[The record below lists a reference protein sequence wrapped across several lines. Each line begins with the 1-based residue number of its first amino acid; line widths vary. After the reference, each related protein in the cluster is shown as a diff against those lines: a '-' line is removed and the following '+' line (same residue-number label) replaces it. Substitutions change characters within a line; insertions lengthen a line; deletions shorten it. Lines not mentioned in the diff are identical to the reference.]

1 MSVLAA
7 VALAHASAAALFT
20 LVCVYAVWSFAARPR
35 GGASSVAQ
43 GALPRVVL
51 LRATERVDAAFVA
64 RASLDPASYS
74 GELRRVVC
82 VPSLDAVRVPL
93 GDGIAIAA
101 SGIEDLAAVNRKA
114 THLEAGVARARAD
127 APFAPGDVIVH
138 ADADVVL
145 APGDLDRLVASLER
159 DAPDGASFAPPAPG
173 GGGRLAELVARAILV
188 ASPQAFAVVWS
199 LARLARSDPALA
211 GKLVAMRAATLDAI
225 GGYAA
230 TKWAIA
236 DDIAL
241 VAALRARGGRI
252 ALAPFAART
261 VAPHRTLPDVAA
273 QMTRWMRVV
282 GAHRPALLVT
292 YPLLVAPVAL
302 ATVLAVAAGLGGELL
317 PASALGALIA
327 ARVLLAVALGR
338 GAYRGHGLAGWISP
352 LGAVVGD
359 AVLLGAV
366 AAALWPAPITWSGR
380 RYEVGANGRILRA
393 RRAPRVSI
401 PEDARAPSEPS
412 RRAS

>member
-7 VALAHASAAALFT
+7 VALAHALAAALFT
-20 LVCVYAVWSFAARPR
+20 LVCVYAVWSFAARSR
-35 GGASSVAQ
+35 GRASSVGP
-43 GALPRVVL
+43 GALPRVFL

-93 GDGIAIAA
+93 GDEIALAA

-114 THLEAGVARARAD
+114 AHLEAGVACARAD

-199 LARLARSDPALA
+199 LARLTRSEPALA

-241 VAALRARGGRI
+241 VAARCTAHAQR
-252 ALAPFAART
+252 RT
-261 VAPHRTLPDVAA
+261 KDV
-273 QMTRWMRVV
+273 
-282 GAHRPALLVT
+282 
-292 YPLLVAPVAL
+292 LVATAMLELPVCSQSDACIQRTTGECSVRGP
-302 ATVLAVAAGLGGELL
+302 AQFRTAETAGQVHDAAAAERIGLGRNRHGEELQD
-317 PASALGALIA
+317 I
-327 ARVLLAVALGR
+327 
-338 GAYRGHGLAGWISP
+338 
-352 LGAVVGD
+352 
-359 AVLLGAV
+359 
-366 AAALWPAPITWSGR
+366 
-380 RYEVGANGRILRA
+380 
-393 RRAPRVSI
+393 
-401 PEDARAPSEPS
+401 ARAAVGHQAQLPVS
-412 RRAS
+412 